1 MSTKPGAGSAFEMN
15 AEIQTLGALIVVA
28 VAATWLVLR
37 ALAKRKNPGCGGD
50 CGCPTDELKAK
61 LKR

>member
-1 MSTKPGAGSAFEMN
+1 MN
-15 AEIQTLGALIVVA
+15 ASLQTFIALSLVVA
-28 VAATWLVLR
+28 AASWLVAR
-37 ALAKRKNPGCGGD
+37 ALVKKKNPGCGGD